1 MKKELKNKIEE
12 KLHLRPVSHIKN
24 SNKLVNNK
32 KYLSDNLITE
42 NGFKSGDSTINNLMT
57 NPAEICLFRG
67 KIEDYKFVKE
77 IGKGA
82 YAVVKSAIHKS
93 SGNKYAIKVY
103 EKYKLMDP
111 AKKSA
116 VKREIQILKQI
127 DHKNIVKMYEV
138 IDAPKQ
144 VILYYQKN
152 LNKILKF
159 SIIKI

>member
-1 MKKELKNKIEE
+1 LKKELKTKIEE
-12 KLHLRPVSHIKN
+12 KLKLRPLSNMKN
-24 SNKLVNNK
+24 SNNNII
-32 KYLSDNLITE
+32 NI
-42 NGFKSGDSTINNLMT
+42 NNIINNNNNIKSINNNQTINNLITDNGFGTSNSLVNNMIT
-57 NPAEICLFRG
+57 NPAEMSLFRG

-93 SGNKYAIKVY
+93 SGVKYAVKIY

-111 AKKSA
+111 AKKAA

-138 IDAPKQ
+138 IDAAKQ
-144 VILYYQKN
+144 V
-152 LNKILKF
+152 F
-159 SIIKI
+159 

>member
-1 MKKELKNKIEE
+1 MKNKIEE
-12 KLHLRPVSHIKN
+12 KLNLRPNSHTKN
-24 SNKLVNNK
+24 NIDSLTYNNNINN
-32 KYLSDNLITE
+32 YNDANINIITE
-42 NGFKSGDSTINNLMT
+42 NNLGLCGSIINDFLT
-57 NPAEICLFRG
+57 NPAEENIFRG
-67 KIEDYKFVKE
+67 KIEDYKFIKE

-93 SGNKYAIKVY
+93 TRTRYAIKIY

-127 DHKNIVKMYEV
+127 NHKNIVKMYEV

-144 VILYYQKN
+144 VFL
-152 LNKILKF
+152 
-159 SIIKI
+159 IIHIN